1 MLASFVE
8 SEECLTICLYV
19 LLTELEIEAC
29 VVFRVLIDLACCS
42 RDVLSSVILFSSSS
56 HLLGCNSDVASLV

>member
-8 SEECLTICLYV
+8 SVECLTICLFL
-19 LLTELEIEAC
+19 LLTELVIEAY
-29 VVFRVLIDLACCS
+29 VGFRVLVELACCS

-56 HLLGCNSDVASLV
+56 HLLDCNSDMTSLV